1 MSHKI
6 IIKVII
12 LVLSLTFTLFE
23 VCFSQFKAGEEISF
37 SGVIHHISKENQNI
51 VINGKNFI
59 LPSDSKIIDQKG
71 NPLNINELKSNQSV
85 ALDATYHSKGI
96 TIKKITVVRD
106 MGI

>member
-1 MSHKI
+1 MRHKKMI
-6 IIKVII
+6 EVII
-12 LVLSLTFTLFE
+12 LAISLTFALFE

-37 SGVIHHISKENQNI
+37 SGVIHHISKENQTI

-71 NPLNINELKSNQSV
+71 NPLNMNELKSNQSV

-96 TIKKITVVRD
+96 TIKKVTVVRD
-106 MGI
+106 RGV